1 MHSLEEL
8 TEKIEGVF
16 YSLEDMHNSQ
26 DIENLKAKYQDAKKG
41 FYSDTKEVLKEI
53 LGEAESILNE
63 FWDNVEPL
71 RQESWAGEPN
81 ALGGY

>member
-8 TEKIEGVF
+8 TEKIDGVF
-16 YSLEDMHNSQ
+16 YSLEDMHHSQ
-26 DIENLKAKYQDAKKG
+26 DIEDLKAKYQDAKLG

-53 LGEAESILNE
+53 LGEAEFILNE
-63 FWDNVEPL
+63 FWDNIEPL
-71 RQESWAGEPN
+71 SQEVCVGYPN